1 MTESFFLSAIDPN
14 PYQTRQREDDTHLHN
29 LALDIAT
36 RGLLQTPVAR
46 RVGDRYQLAFGH
58 SRKAAFEVLSMFS
71 HDRVEWD
78 AAEFPADKFDPALWN
93 AMPLEIRELTDREM
107 AEFAISE
114 NAQRKNL
121 NAIETAIAAKRYM
134 QNFDVSQIETAHLFG
149 YSDASV
155 LTHLFNLLELPEAV
169 QPYIAAGTF
178 PQRFAR
184 QGVYRAVARLDVKRA
199 IVIAETVARA
209 DENEREGEFENQMQN
224 ALRKCARN
232 LSWGVA
238 WKDDWK
244 PDAALVAELARPDK
258 GEPNPLPS
266 PSCKG
271 CKFNLRFQHT
281 QYCVQPTC
289 LHFKG
294 RIFAYLKAQ
303 QVAKEKQIAAA
314 TPQEKTTVLWNGDP
328 NSSDYA
334 RKAMEKAPE
343 LVRFIPVE
351 EKSEREDWQKKNARE
366 RVLGSEHV
374 ALAVTDKKA
383 LEAIIGKPKA
393 KSETAQKRDEAAE
406 RKHREEL
413 ERKQLAERKHKWQQ
427 SVEMI
432 RNVARA
438 WSAGMTVPE
447 TFNQFLLHT
456 TSIYTTDS
464 LCEDL
469 GKVENLKGRARTE
482 YILRSA
488 ICDHIS
494 ASSYSPMPDRD
505 REHIIELADEL
516 KWKLPDGWDAVLS
529 ADKAKA
535 HGKSNEKAKATHPKK
550 RK

>member
-14 PYQTRQREDDTHLHN
+14 PYQTRQREDDAHLHN

-134 QNFDVSQIETAHLFG
+134 QDFDVSQIETAHLFG

-199 IVIAETVARA
+199 ITIAETVARA
-209 DENEREGEFENQMQN
+209 DENEREGEFENQMQD
-224 ALRKCARN
+224 ALRKCTRN

-244 PDAALVAELARPDK
+244 PNAALVAELARPDK

-289 LHFKG
+289 FHFKG
-294 RIFAYLKAQ
+294 RIFAYVKAQ

-351 EKSEREDWQKKNARE
+351 EKSEREDWQKKNTRSL
-366 RVLGSEHV
+366 VLGSEYV

-383 LEAIIGKPKA
+383 LEAKIGKP
-393 KSETAQKRDEAAE
+393 TAQKKEERDHAAQEKARLEAE
-406 RKHREEL
+406 RKREET
-413 ERKQLAERKHKWQQ
+413 RKHKWNQC
-427 SVEMI
+427 VELY

-438 WSAGMTVPE
+438 WSAGITLVEPFPSLILEAAYMSEEE
-447 TFNQFLLHT
+447 T
-456 TSIYTTDS
+456 
-464 LCEDL
+464 LCADL
-469 GKVENLKGRARTE
+469 GKFKDLKGRAKTE
-482 YILRSA
+482 YLLR
-488 ICDHIS
+488 CLLQQRVDVQ
-494 ASSYSPMPDRD
+494 SYAPDPEVCQ
-505 REHIIELADEL
+505 REFVELAGEL
-516 KWKLPDGWDAVLS
+516 KLKLPTGWDAVLS
-529 ADKAKA
+529 ADKGN
-535 HGKSNEKAKATHPKK
+535 GKGKTDGNARTKAKRAKK
-550 RK
+550 